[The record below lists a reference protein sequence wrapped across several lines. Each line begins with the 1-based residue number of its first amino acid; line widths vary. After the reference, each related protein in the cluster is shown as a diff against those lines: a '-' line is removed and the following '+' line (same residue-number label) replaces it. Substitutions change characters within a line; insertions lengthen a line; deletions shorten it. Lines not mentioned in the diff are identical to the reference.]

1 MDPLFTLAG
10 FVVGICVGLTGV
22 GGGALMTPIL
32 VMGFG
37 IPTALA
43 VGTDL
48 VYAALTK
55 ASGVW
60 FHSRKGHIQWRL
72 VGYLALGSLPATL
85 ITVVLLDS
93 LQPSGQHERVIT
105 TALGVTLIMTSL
117 VLLLKERIAKSMA
130 SGNSRIAA
138 WIRRHRTRL
147 LVTLGAVLGVLVT
160 LSSVGAGA
168 LTAAILFL
176 LYPRMPAIAVVG
188 TDLAHAVP
196 LATVAGLGH
205 LQLGNVD
212 FTLLGS
218 LLLGSIP
225 GTALGSQ
232 LGIHLPETM
241 LRRGLAGILFFT
253 GLKFAF

>member
-48 VYAALTK
+48 IYAAITK

-60 FHSRKGHIQWRL
+60 FHGRKGSIRWRL
-72 VGYLALGSLPATL
+72 VGYLALGSLPATI
-85 ITVVLLDS
+85 ITVLLLDY
-93 LQPSGQHERVIT
+93 LQPSGDHERLIT
-105 TALGVTLIMTSL
+105 AALSVTLIFTSL
-117 VLLLKERIAKSMA
+117 VLLLKERIARSLEN
-130 SGNSRIAA
+130 GNSRTAA
-138 WIRRHRTRL
+138 WIRLHRTRL
-147 LVTLGAVLGVLVT
+147 LILLGALLGVLVT

-196 LATVAGLGH
+196 LAALGGLGH

-212 FTLLGS
+212 LTLLGS

-232 LGIHLPETM
+232 LGIHLPERM
-241 LRRGLAGILFFT
+241 LRRGLAGLLFLT
-253 GLKFAF
+253 GVKFAF

>member
-10 FVVGICVGLTGV
+10 FIVGLCVGLTGV

-32 VMGFG
+32 VLGFG
-37 IPTALA
+37 VPALLA

-48 VYAALTK
+48 IYAAVTK

-60 FHSRKGHIQWRL
+60 FHGRRGSIRWPL
-72 VGYLALGSLPATL
+72 VGYLALGSLPAAL
-85 ITVVLLDS
+85 VTVTLLDH
-93 LQPSGQHERVIT
+93 LQPDGQHERLIT
-105 TALGVTLIMTSL
+105 IALGVTLIFTSL
-117 VLLLKERIAKSMA
+117 VLLLKERIAR
-130 SGNSRIAA
+130 GLQPGRWRGGA
-138 WIRRHRTRL
+138 WIRLHRTRL
-147 LVTLGAVLGVLVT
+147 LILLGALLGVLVT

-176 LYPRMPAIAVVG
+176 LYPRLPAIAIVG

-196 LATVAGLGH
+196 LATLAGVGH

-212 FTLLGS
+212 PVLLGS

-232 LGIHLPETM
+232 LGIHLPEQL
-241 LRRGLAGILFFT
+241 LRRALAGLLFLS